1 MKKQCQLKMKFNSI
15 IIHFKKINSNLNKLF
30 ILFNF
35 INFKRI
41 IRFNLKKNEK
51 KIKNFN
57 KTS

>member
-1 MKKQCQLKMKFNSI
+1 MSIKNEIQFNNYI
-15 IIHFKKINSNLNKLF
+15 KLP
-30 ILFNF
+30 IFNF